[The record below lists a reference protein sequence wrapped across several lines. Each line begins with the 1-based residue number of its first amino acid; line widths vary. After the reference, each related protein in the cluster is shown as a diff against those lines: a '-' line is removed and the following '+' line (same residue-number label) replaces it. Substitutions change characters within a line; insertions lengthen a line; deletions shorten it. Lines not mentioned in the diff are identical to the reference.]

1 MIKFFRQIR
10 QRLLSENRFSK
21 YLIYAIGEIIL
32 VVIGILIALQI
43 NNWNE
48 AKKEHRIGIQFLKG
62 ISNDLNKDLMLVDS
76 LLKLNQQTFSL
87 ISSIDSVFHKKPYY
101 YAKKNSH
108 LFVEPDTLNFE
119 HVFYR
124 NVSFRPI
131 NSTYNSLIADGKT
144 ALIKNKSLL
153 DEIQRIY
160 NENHQRIASN
170 YQTIKSLETGI
181 TAKYAFEKQNW
192 TYTDLKA
199 AKKQPIFYDLVNF
212 TEEKYWYALNLLRIK
227 KNSEK
232 VIALID
238 KELSND

>member
-1 MIKFFRQIR
+1 MIKFFRHIR
-10 QRLLSENRFSK
+10 KSLIEQNQMGK
-21 YLIYAIGEIIL
+21 YFKYAIGEILL

-48 AKKEHRIGIQFLKG
+48 AKKEHKIGMQFLKG
-62 ISNDLNKDLMLVDS
+62 ISNDIKKDLVLIDS
-76 LLKLNQQTFSL
+76 VLKLNQQTISI
-87 ISSIDSVFHKKPYY
+87 ISSIDSVFHKKPFY
-101 YAKKNSH
+101 YAKKNNQ
-108 LFVEPDTLNFE
+108 LFSKPDTLDFE

-160 NENHQRIASN
+160 NENHQRVASN
-170 YQTIKSLETGI
+170 YQAIKSLETGI
-181 TAKYAFEKQNW
+181 TGKYAFEKQNW
-192 TYTDLKA
+192 TYTDLKN
-199 AKKQPIFYDLVNF
+199 AKNQPIFYDLVNF

-232 VIALID
+232 VVALID
-238 KELSND
+238 KELTND